1 MSKRMLAELDAMLNA
16 YDVVQRADDLR
27 RRRVEEEGLKF
38 LAGFAELRGTLVRPV
53 FEAAGAALE
62 ARGHGFAI
70 HEEEF
75 VFDSN
80 GKTREALITL
90 RISPAGKEQAA
101 PADAQRHQITFSTR
115 YYNRTVCITSGAG
128 PGGSGTSY
136 ALSQLDSQLVED
148 ELLKLVAS
156 IVRA

>member
-1 MSKRMLAELDAMLNA
+1 MLDA
-16 YDVVQRADDLR
+16 YDVARRADELR
-27 RRRVEEEGLKF
+27 RRRIEDEGLSF

-53 FEAAGAALE
+53 FEAAGAALK

-75 VFDSN
+75 LFDAN
-80 GKTREALITL
+80 GKTREALIAL
-90 RISPAGKEQAA
+90 RIAPAGDEHAA

-115 YYNRTVCITSGAG
+115 YYNKTVCIASGAG
-128 PGGSGTSY
+128 APGASY
-136 ALSQLDSQLVED
+136 GVSQIDAQLVED
-148 ELLKLVAS
+148 ELIKLVAS